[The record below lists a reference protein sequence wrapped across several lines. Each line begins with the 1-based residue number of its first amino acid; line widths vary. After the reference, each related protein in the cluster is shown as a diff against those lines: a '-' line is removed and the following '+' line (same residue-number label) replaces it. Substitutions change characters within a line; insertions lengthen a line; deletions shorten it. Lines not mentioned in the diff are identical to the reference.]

1 MNKNM
6 AEQDVHPGL
15 LAPEENLAEMPI
27 SHPLEVALGRFQP
40 QMELRASGKEK
51 VTARAWAKIG

>member
-27 SHPLEVALGRFQP
+27 SHPVAVALGRFQP

-51 VTARAWAKIG
+51 VTARA